1 MSDVLYI
8 DHRYVF
14 VCIWLYVLRFKLIAL
29 LIGSAL
35 PFGTLIMT
43 NNEVAAG
50 IFFVVGVI
58 LCLPFPIPPLVAALY
73 GAFSSGPWYVP
84 VLQVIVFELAW
95 FIVNFL
101 FTLVLGTSVSI
112 VAVGE
117 MLLEKLDWTNFK
129 GVIGR
134 KIFFIRMLCV
144 FVGLAIT
151 GFAFGMFYSQIMT
164 ILSIGI
170 FIFLLLCMY
179 STYAKRLHDLGLPGY
194 LCLVILAF
202 NMLTK
207 DYHEFNLIVTIIIMC
222 AFCFIEGSNKGEQ

>member
-1 MSDVLYI
+1 MS
-8 DHRYVF
+8 
-14 VCIWLYVLRFKLIAL
+14 YVLTIGMFLVVYGSMYYGFKLITL
-29 LIGSAL
+29 LIGSTL

-50 IFFVVGVI
+50 IFFVVSVI
-58 LCLPFPIPPLVAALY
+58 LSLPFPISLLVAALY
-73 GAFSSGPWYVP
+73 GAFSSGAWYVP
-84 VLQVIVFELAW
+84 LLQVTVFELAW
-95 FIVNFL
+95 FFVNFL
-101 FTLVLGTSVSI
+101 FTLALGTSASI

-117 MLLEKLDWTNFK
+117 ILLEKLDWINFK

-134 KIFFIRMLCV
+134 KTFFIRMLCV

-151 GFAFGMFYSQIMT
+151 GFTFVMFHSKIMT

-170 FIFLLLCMY
+170 LIFLVLCMY
-179 STYAKRLHDLGLPGY
+179 SNYAKRLHDLGLSGY

-207 DYHEFNLIVTIIIMC
+207 DYYEFNLIVTIIIMC
-222 AFCFIEGSNKGEQ
+222 AFCFIEGGNKGEQ